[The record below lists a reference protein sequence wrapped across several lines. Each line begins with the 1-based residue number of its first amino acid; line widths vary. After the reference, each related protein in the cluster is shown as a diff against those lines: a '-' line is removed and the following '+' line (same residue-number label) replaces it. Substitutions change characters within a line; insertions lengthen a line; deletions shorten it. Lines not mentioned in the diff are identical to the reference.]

1 MERWI
6 WLGELGLRV
15 LVATVFGGII
25 GIERAVRLKDAG
37 IRTHSIIACS
47 AALYMILSMYA
58 YGDSPFETDTSILAT
73 QIIYGFAFMGAGI
86 IIKDKHQIVAGLRTA
101 TGLWVTAAIGMACGP
116 GLFVLAAV
124 GTLVTVVVQTMFFR
138 GQLDGVDFTIRKI
151 RMSFVDS
158 PELRAFWMEVKQTY
172 GIHPYTTRYKRDGAF
187 SEVIMR
193 VRMEKTPSLEE
204 VLALIDQRS
213 DIISISI

>member
-58 YGDSPFETDTSILAT
+58 YD
-73 QIIYGFAFMGAGI
+73 
-86 IIKDKHQIVAGLRTA
+86 GLGSNTK
-101 TGLWVTAAIGMACGP
+101 G
-116 GLFVLAAV
+116 
-124 GTLVTVVVQTMFFR
+124 
-138 GQLDGVDFTIRKI
+138 
-151 RMSFVDS
+151 
-158 PELRAFWMEVKQTY
+158 
-172 GIHPYTTRYKRDGAF
+172 
-187 SEVIMR
+187 
-193 VRMEKTPSLEE
+193 
-204 VLALIDQRS
+204 
-213 DIISISI
+213 